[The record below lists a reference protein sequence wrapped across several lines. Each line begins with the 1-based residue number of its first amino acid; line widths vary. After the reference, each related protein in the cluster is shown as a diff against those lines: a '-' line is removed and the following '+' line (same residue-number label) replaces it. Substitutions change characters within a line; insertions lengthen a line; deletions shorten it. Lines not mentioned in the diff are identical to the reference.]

1 MNKYEEGSFLSDK
14 NRAEK
19 LASEKLFNEFREIV
33 LNNKNYVLGKAREI
47 IEDLSLSEKC
57 HLFERF
63 KKEEGALPDNLTI
76 EYTKLIYSLE
86 NIQEKMTM
94 DNSFYEVLS
103 KIAQEAKTLG
113 INPDALVADKM
124 IRDAKKEILE
134 DGAN

>member
-33 LNNKNYVLGKAREI
+33 LNNKNYALGRAREI
-47 IEDLSLSEKC
+47 IENLALSEKRY
-57 HLFERF
+57 LFERF
-63 KKEEGALPDNLTI
+63 KKEEGALPDSLTL

-86 NIQEKMTM
+86 SIQEKMAM
-94 DNSFYEVLS
+94 GISFYEVLS
-103 KIAQEAKTLG
+103 KIAQEVKTLG

-124 IRDAKKEILE
+124 IRDVKKEILKDE
-134 DGAN
+134 AN